1 MPRWLA
7 FAVDSRA
14 ARARQRALE
23 LGLVPNEEL
32 TSLPLNVPD
41 ETVEDS
47 LSEVDTDEADGGRMT
62 RARLNTMKVNAEAS
76 IARKPLSQSE
86 IAAFDLIDGVPGR
99 SLKRWILGLRLHDD
113 ASYNDHLIAATE
125 RDASP
130 DAPVDPSAL
139 GHRFITAIPNLSFI
153 YLGRFKDWT
162 LNNFWGRNDV
172 ERFQAIGALLG
183 APMCDRT
190 GTLSNGLRMKI
201 LHPIPPFD
209 PRFNLSIDQVI
220 ERRCRELLSKHDRL
234 HLLWSGGIDT
244 TAVIVGFLR
253 VATSDDWQTKLSVH
267 YCPRSIPENPTF
279 FEKFI
284 QPLPHHFPIDG
295 HLRDFIDGS
304 KAVVTGEPADMLFGT
319 VAMSDALLQGKT
331 IKPPPETP
339 KEARSARPYRNEMYF
354 ALEKPWRVIIPKI
367 MRAKLL
373 LRPGKQAEERWLAFI
388 EPQVAKAPI
397 PIVTVYDWYWWMVY
411 SCKFQHDLTRVFFNR
426 AKPSQQLSD
435 SIENFYYS
443 PDWEQW
449 CFHNHHAKML
459 DKSVWASYK
468 HPLKKYIFDY
478 DGDTAYYAGKTKVMS
493 SNWAPGYQWAIDEE
507 WNVIH
512 FGATS
517 CSRAKLKEKYGD
529 GLDRYMEHEKMRE
542 WVIN

>member
-1 MPRWLA
+1 M
-7 FAVDSRA
+7 
-14 ARARQRALE
+14 
-23 LGLVPNEEL
+23 PNEEL

-41 ETVEDS
+41 ETVKDS

-172 ERFQAIGALLG
+172 ERFHAIGALLG

-201 LHPIPPFD
+201 LHPIPPLD
-209 PRFNLSIDQVI
+209 PSFNLSIDQVI

-253 VATSDDWQTKLSVH
+253 VATDEDWQTKLSVH
-267 YCPRSIPENPTF
+267 YCPRSISEHPEF
-279 FEKFI
+279 FERFI
-284 QPLPHHFPIDG
+284 QPLPHHSPIDG

-304 KAVVTGEPADMLFGT
+304 KVVVTGEPADMVFGT
-319 VAMSDALLQGKT
+319 VNLRQAFRGRYRPSRANRTKALDTKYDL
-331 IKPPPETP
+331 PRAR
-339 KEARSARPYRNEMYF
+339 EAVA
-354 ALEKPWRVIIPKI
+354 IG
-367 MRAKLL
+367 RAKM
-373 LRPGKQAEERWLAFI
+373 
-388 EPQVAKAPI
+388 APLDGI
-397 PIVTVYDWYWWMVY
+397 AR
-411 SCKFQHDLTRVFFNR
+411 TR
-426 AKPSQQLSD
+426 
-435 SIENFYYS
+435 
-443 PDWEQW
+443 
-449 CFHNHHAKML
+449 
-459 DKSVWASYK
+459 
-468 HPLKKYIFDY
+468 
-478 DGDTAYYAGKTKVMS
+478 
-493 SNWAPGYQWAIDEE
+493 
-507 WNVIH
+507 
-512 FGATS
+512 
-517 CSRAKLKEKYGD
+517 SRCG
-529 GLDRYMEHEKMRE
+529 G
-542 WVIN
+542 